1 MEGRE
6 EQRVGSEEGIKGAK
20 EYEKL
25 INPEEQ
31 SLGYQS
37 ISFMKKMFTSMI

>member
-1 MEGRE
+1 MNLGIQEISVEGRE
-6 EQRVGSEEGIKGAK
+6 EQREGREEGIKGAK

-31 SLGYQS
+31 SLGY
-37 ISFMKKMFTSMI
+37 